1 MAQNSALNSTNSS
14 QNSQKN
20 ALNSSLNSSQNAQAN
35 LSSKQNAQNSQ
46 ENSSQNSKNAPN
58 SAISQERQKNSALNL
73 KNYFSLNKLKS
84 KLKEHFAR
92 YDSFYLFLVLA
103 YAFSVLCRLYWV
115 WWASD
120 FDSFKFND
128 SLMIISNDG
137 YVFAEGARDK
147 IAGFHQPNDL
157 SFIDSPLAILTY
169 FVYKLTPFS
178 FESIILYMSVFL
190 SSLIVVPVLLIAR
203 IYGNLKAGFVAALLA
218 SVANSYYNR
227 TMAGYFDTDMLVIS
241 LPMLLIYCMLRFIIK
256 KDALS
261 LIAMPLIMI
270 FYLWYYPSSYTLNCA
285 LIALFVLYA
294 LVFHRKETIFYF
306 AGVLM
311 MISLSNFAWYYE
323 SALITLLFALWGFKN
338 EWFKLKFIIVIFV
351 FAFVFVALS
360 GGFDAI
366 WYQLSFYIFKSDVLN
381 VAQSFAYFNVS
392 QTIQEAS
399 NIGLSM
405 FMQRISA
412 SELAFLLSCFGLVLL
427 LKQHKSFI
435 LALPMLALGFLA
447 LRGGLRFTIYA
458 VPVMALG
465 FGFGLFWL
473 ISQIQKFK
481 SKLGQIRFSELF
493 YSTRIYQILFV
504 TYIILFVYFCMIN
517 LEFVNKDSIM
527 LILRQFGFLTQ
538 LLFLSVFGLIF
549 FEMLR
554 AKYLNLARYFVILVA
569 LFFSLGYAFLH
580 IYTYKASSVFN
591 HNEVLILNSLK
602 GIADREDYVVAWWD
616 YGYPVRYYSDVK
628 TLVDGGKHLG
638 KDNFFASFVL
648 SQNERAGANLA
659 RLAVEYT
666 EKSFYERN
674 DTLLQSDLLKA
685 MMRDYAAGE
694 TSNDA
699 LIFLNSLKKS
709 NFTLKTPKTRDIFVY
724 MPLRMAMIFSTVASF
739 SKIDLATGEINSPFV
754 FSTAMNL
761 GALEDGS
768 YALSNGMVLA
778 NDFTALY
785 VSNRALKIH
794 SITDFNSIKNKD
806 FKQTLVDEN
815 GDFFVFYFKENFGL
829 PVQFIIMDKTMF
841 ESAFVQ
847 MFFFENYD
855 KSLYELVLS
864 EKEAKVYKLKK

>member
-1 MAQNSALNSTNSS
+1 MAQNSALNSTNSM
-14 QNSQKN
+14 NSQKN
-20 ALNSSLNSSQNAQAN
+20 ASNSSTNSSQNSQASLN
-35 LSSKQNAQNSQ
+35 SKQNSQ
-46 ENSSQNSKNAPN
+46 ENSSQNSKNAQN
-58 SAISQERQKNSALNL
+58 SATSQKNSTLNL
-73 KNYFSLNKLKS
+73 KNYFSFHKLKS

-294 LVFHRKETIFYF
+294 LVFHRRETIFYF

-311 MISLSNFAWYYE
+311 MITLSNEAWYYE

-360 GGFDAI
+360 GGFNAI

-554 AKYLNLARYFVILVA
+554 AKYLNLARYFAILVA

-699 LIFLNSLKKS
+699 LIFLNSLKNP

-785 VSNRALKIH
+785 VNNRALKIH

>member
-14 QNSQKN
+14 QNSQ
-20 ALNSSLNSSQNAQAN
+20 
-35 LSSKQNAQNSQ
+35 
-46 ENSSQNSKNAPN
+46 ENSSQNSKNAQN
-58 SAISQERQKNSALNL
+58 SATSQKNSALNL
-73 KNYFSLNKLKS
+73 KNYFSFHKLKS

-294 LVFHRKETIFYF
+294 LVFHRRETIFYF

-311 MISLSNFAWYYE
+311 MITLSNEAWYYE

-360 GGFDAI
+360 GGFNAI
-366 WYQLSFYIFKSDVLN
+366 WYQFSFYIFKSDVLN

-554 AKYLNLARYFVILVA
+554 AKYLNLARYFAILVA

-699 LIFLNSLKKS
+699 LIFLNSLKNP

>member
-20 ALNSSLNSSQNAQAN
+20 ASNSSANSSQNSQASLN
-35 LSSKQNAQNSQ
+35 SKQNSQ
-46 ENSSQNSKNAPN
+46 ENSSQNSKNAQN
-58 SAISQERQKNSALNL
+58 SATSQKNSALNL
-73 KNYFSLNKLKS
+73 KNYFSFHKLKS
-84 KLKEHFAR
+84 KLKEYFTR

-311 MISLSNFAWYYE
+311 MITLSNFAWYYE

-338 EWFKLKFIIVIFV
+338 EWFKLKFIIVVFV

-554 AKYLNLARYFVILVA
+554 AKYLKLARYFVILVA

-699 LIFLNSLKKS
+699 LIFLNSLKNP

-785 VSNRALKIH
+785 VNNRVLKIH
-794 SITDFNSIKNKD
+794 SITDFNSIKHKD
-806 FKQTLVDEN
+806 FRQILVDEN
-815 GDFFVFYFKENFGL
+815 GDFFIFYFKENFGL

>member
-1 MAQNSALNSTNSS
+1 MAQNSALNSTNSM
-14 QNSQKN
+14 NSQKN
-20 ALNSSLNSSQNAQAN
+20 ASNSSANSS
-35 LSSKQNAQNSQ
+35 QNSQ
-46 ENSSQNSKNAPN
+46 ENSRQNSKNAQN
-58 SAISQERQKNSALNL
+58 SATSQKNSALNL
-73 KNYFSLNKLKS
+73 KNYFSFHKLKS

-323 SALITLLFALWGFKN
+323 SALITLLFALWGFKS
-338 EWFKLKFIIVIFV
+338 EWFKLKFIIIVFV

-554 AKYLNLARYFVILVA
+554 AKYLNLARYFAILVA

-699 LIFLNSLKKS
+699 LIFLNSLKNP

>member
-1 MAQNSALNSTNSS
+1 MAQNSALNSTNSM
-14 QNSQKN
+14 NSQKN
-20 ALNSSLNSSQNAQAN
+20 ASNSSQNSQASLN
-35 LSSKQNAQNSQ
+35 SKQNSQ
-46 ENSSQNSKNAPN
+46 ENSSQNSKNA
-58 SAISQERQKNSALNL
+58 QNSALNL
-73 KNYFSLNKLKS
+73 KNYFSFHKLKS

-294 LVFHRKETIFYF
+294 LVFHRRETIFYF

-311 MISLSNFAWYYE
+311 MITLSNEAWYYE

-412 SELAFLLSCFGLVLL
+412 SELAFLLSCFGLILL
-427 LKQHKSFI
+427 LKQHRSFI

-554 AKYLNLARYFVILVA
+554 AKYLNLARYFAILVA

-699 LIFLNSLKKS
+699 LIFLNSLKNP

>member
-1 MAQNSALNSTNSS
+1 MVQNSALNSTNSS

-46 ENSSQNSKNAPN
+46 ENSNQNSKNAPN
-58 SAISQERQKNSALNL
+58 SAILQERQKNSALNL
-73 KNYFSLNKLKS
+73 KNYFSFHKLKS

-294 LVFHRKETIFYF
+294 LVFHRRETIFYF

-311 MISLSNFAWYYE
+311 MITLSNFAWYYE

-351 FAFVFVALS
+351 FAFIFVALS

-699 LIFLNSLKKS
+699 LIFLNSLKNP

>member
-1 MAQNSALNSTNSS
+1 MNSQKNASNSSANSS
-14 QNSQKN
+14 QNSQ
-20 ALNSSLNSSQNAQAN
+20 ASLNS
-35 LSSKQNAQNSQ
+35 KQNSQ
-46 ENSSQNSKNAPN
+46 ENSSQNSKNAQN
-58 SAISQERQKNSALNL
+58 SATLQKNSALNL
-73 KNYFSLNKLKS
+73 KNYFSFHKLKS

-294 LVFHRKETIFYF
+294 LVFHRRETIFYF

-311 MISLSNFAWYYE
+311 MITLSNEAWYYE

-360 GGFDAI
+360 GGFNAI

-554 AKYLNLARYFVILVA
+554 AKYLNLARYFAILVA

-699 LIFLNSLKKS
+699 LIFLNSLKNP

>member
-1 MAQNSALNSTNSS
+1 MAQNSALNSTNSM
-14 QNSQKN
+14 NSQKN
-20 ALNSSLNSSQNAQAN
+20 ASNSSQNSQASLN
-35 LSSKQNAQNSQ
+35 SKQNSQ
-46 ENSSQNSKNAPN
+46 ENSSQNSKNAQN
-58 SAISQERQKNSALNL
+58 SATSQKNSALNL
-73 KNYFSLNKLKS
+73 KNYFSFHKLKS

-294 LVFHRKETIFYF
+294 LVFHRRETIFYF

-311 MISLSNFAWYYE
+311 MITLSNEAWYYE

-360 GGFDAI
+360 GGFNAI

-554 AKYLNLARYFVILVA
+554 AKYLNLARYFAILVA

-699 LIFLNSLKKS
+699 LIFLNSLKNP

-785 VSNRALKIH
+785 VNNRALKIH

>member
-1 MAQNSALNSTNSS
+1 MNSQKNASNSSANSS
-14 QNSQKN
+14 QNSQ
-20 ALNSSLNSSQNAQAN
+20 ASLNS
-35 LSSKQNAQNSQ
+35 KQNSQ
-46 ENSSQNSKNAPN
+46 ENSSQNSKNAQN
-58 SAISQERQKNSALNL
+58 SATSQKNSALNL
-73 KNYFSLNKLKS
+73 KNYFSFHKLKS

-190 SSLIVVPVLLIAR
+190 SSFIVVPVLLIAR

-311 MISLSNFAWYYE
+311 MITLSNEAWYYE

-351 FAFVFVALS
+351 FAFIFVALS
-360 GGFDAI
+360 GGFNAI

-554 AKYLNLARYFVILVA
+554 AKYLNLAHYFAILVA

-699 LIFLNSLKKS
+699 LIFLNSLKNP

>member
-1 MAQNSALNSTNSS
+1 MAQNSALNSTNSM
-14 QNSQKN
+14 NSQKN
-20 ALNSSLNSSQNAQAN
+20 ASNSSANSS
-35 LSSKQNAQNSQ
+35 QNSQ
-46 ENSSQNSKNAPN
+46 ENSRQNSKNAQN
-58 SAISQERQKNSALNL
+58 SATSQKNSALNL
-73 KNYFSLNKLKS
+73 KNYFSFHKLKS

-360 GGFDAI
+360 GGFNAI

-554 AKYLNLARYFVILVA
+554 AKYLNLARYFAILVA

-580 IYTYKASSVFN
+580 IYTYKVSSVFN

-699 LIFLNSLKKS
+699 LIFLNSLKNP

-785 VSNRALKIH
+785 VNNRALKIH

-855 KSLYELVLS
+855 KNLYELVLS

>member
-1 MAQNSALNSTNSS
+1 
-14 QNSQKN
+14 
-20 ALNSSLNSSQNAQAN
+20 
-35 LSSKQNAQNSQ
+35 
-46 ENSSQNSKNAPN
+46 
-58 SAISQERQKNSALNL
+58 
-73 KNYFSLNKLKS
+73 
-84 KLKEHFAR
+84 
-92 YDSFYLFLVLA
+92 
-103 YAFSVLCRLYWV
+103 
-115 WWASD
+115 
-120 FDSFKFND
+120 
-128 SLMIISNDG
+128 MIISNDG

-311 MISLSNFAWYYE
+311 MITLSNFAWYYE

-412 SELAFLLSCFGLVLL
+412 SELAFLLSCFGLILL

-699 LIFLNSLKKS
+699 LIFLNSLKNP

-785 VSNRALKIH
+785 VNNRALKIH

>member
-1 MAQNSALNSTNSS
+1 MAQNSALNSTNSM
-14 QNSQKN
+14 NSQKN
-20 ALNSSLNSSQNAQAN
+20 ASNSSANSSQNSQASLN
-35 LSSKQNAQNSQ
+35 SKQNSQ
-46 ENSSQNSKNAPN
+46 ENSSQNSKNAQN
-58 SAISQERQKNSALNL
+58 SATSQKNSALNL
-73 KNYFSLNKLKS
+73 KNYFSFHKLKS

-294 LVFHRKETIFYF
+294 LVFHRRETIFYF

-311 MISLSNFAWYYE
+311 MITLSNEAWYYE

-360 GGFDAI
+360 GGFNAI

-493 YSTRIYQILFV
+493 YSTRIYQILFI

-554 AKYLNLARYFVILVA
+554 AKYLNLARYFAILVA

-699 LIFLNSLKKS
+699 LIFLNSLKNP

>member
-1 MAQNSALNSTNSS
+1 MAQNSALNSTNSM
-14 QNSQKN
+14 NSQKN
-20 ALNSSLNSSQNAQAN
+20 ALNSNLNSS
-35 LSSKQNAQNSQ
+35 QNAQNSQ
-46 ENSSQNSKNAPN
+46 ENSSQNSKNAQN
-58 SAISQERQKNSALNL
+58 SATSQKNSALNL
-73 KNYFSLNKLKS
+73 KNYFSFHKLKS

-294 LVFHRKETIFYF
+294 LVFHRRETIFYF

-311 MISLSNFAWYYE
+311 MITLSNEAWYYE

-360 GGFDAI
+360 GGFNAI

-554 AKYLNLARYFVILVA
+554 AKYLNLARYFAILVA

-699 LIFLNSLKKS
+699 LIFLNSLKNP

-785 VSNRALKIH
+785 VNNRALKIH

>member
-20 ALNSSLNSSQNAQAN
+20 ASNSSANSSQNSQASLN
-35 LSSKQNAQNSQ
+35 SKQNSQ
-46 ENSSQNSKNAPN
+46 ENSSQNSKNAQN
-58 SAISQERQKNSALNL
+58 SATSQKNSALNL
-73 KNYFSLNKLKS
+73 KNYFSFHKLKS

-554 AKYLNLARYFVILVA
+554 AKYLKLARYFVILVA

-699 LIFLNSLKKS
+699 LIFLNSLKNP

-785 VSNRALKIH
+785 VNNRVLKIH
-794 SITDFNSIKNKD
+794 SITDFNSIKHKD
-806 FKQTLVDEN
+806 FRQILVDEN
-815 GDFFVFYFKENFGL
+815 GDFFIFYFKENFGL

>member
-1 MAQNSALNSTNSS
+1 MAQNSALNSTNSM
-14 QNSQKN
+14 NSQKN
-20 ALNSSLNSSQNAQAN
+20 ASNSSANSSQNSQASLN
-35 LSSKQNAQNSQ
+35 SKQNSQ
-46 ENSSQNSKNAPN
+46 ENSSQNSKNAQN
-58 SAISQERQKNSALNL
+58 SATSQKNSALNL
-73 KNYFSLNKLKS
+73 KNYFSFHKLKS

-311 MISLSNFAWYYE
+311 MITLSNEAWYYE

-360 GGFDAI
+360 GGFNAI

-493 YSTRIYQILFV
+493 YSTRIYQILFI

-554 AKYLNLARYFVILVA
+554 AKYLNLARYFAILVA

-638 KDNFFASFVL
+638 KDNFYASFVL

-699 LIFLNSLKKS
+699 LIFLNSLKNP

>member
-1 MAQNSALNSTNSS
+1 MAQNSALNSTNSM
-14 QNSQKN
+14 NSQKN
-20 ALNSSLNSSQNAQAN
+20 ASNSSQNSQASLN
-35 LSSKQNAQNSQ
+35 SKQNSQ
-46 ENSSQNSKNAPN
+46 ENSSQNSKNAQN
-58 SAISQERQKNSALNL
+58 SATSQKNSTLNL
-73 KNYFSLNKLKS
+73 KNYFSFHKLKS

-311 MISLSNFAWYYE
+311 MITLSNEAWYYE

-360 GGFDAI
+360 GGFNAI

-554 AKYLNLARYFVILVA
+554 AKYLNLARYFAILVA

-699 LIFLNSLKKS
+699 LIFLNSLKNP

>member
-1 MAQNSALNSTNSS
+1 MNSQKNASNSS
-14 QNSQKN
+14 QNSQ
-20 ALNSSLNSSQNAQAN
+20 ASLNS
-35 LSSKQNAQNSQ
+35 KQNSQ
-46 ENSSQNSKNAPN
+46 ENSSQNSKNAQN
-58 SAISQERQKNSALNL
+58 SATSQKNSALNL
-73 KNYFSLNKLKS
+73 KNYFSFHKLKS

-294 LVFHRKETIFYF
+294 LVFHRRETIFYF

-311 MISLSNFAWYYE
+311 MITLSNEAWYYE

-360 GGFDAI
+360 GGFNAI

-554 AKYLNLARYFVILVA
+554 AKYLNLARYFAILVA

-699 LIFLNSLKKS
+699 LIFLNSLKNP

-785 VSNRALKIH
+785 VNNRALKIH

>member
-1 MAQNSALNSTNSS
+1 MNSN
-14 QNSQKN
+14 
-20 ALNSSLNSSQNAQAN
+20 LNSSQNAQAN

-46 ENSSQNSKNAPN
+46 ENSNQNSKNAPN

-311 MISLSNFAWYYE
+311 MITLSNFAWYYE

-412 SELAFLLSCFGLVLL
+412 SELAFLLSCFGLILL

-699 LIFLNSLKKS
+699 LIFLNSLKNP

-855 KSLYELVLS
+855 KNLYELVLS

>member
-1 MAQNSALNSTNSS
+1 MNSQKNASNSSANSS
-14 QNSQKN
+14 QNSQ
-20 ALNSSLNSSQNAQAN
+20 ASLNS
-35 LSSKQNAQNSQ
+35 KQNSQ
-46 ENSSQNSKNAPN
+46 ENSRQNSKNAQN
-58 SAISQERQKNSALNL
+58 SATSQKNSALNL
-73 KNYFSLNKLKS
+73 KNYFSFHKLKS

-311 MISLSNFAWYYE
+311 MITLSNFAWYYE

-338 EWFKLKFIIVIFV
+338 EWFKLKFIIVVFV

-554 AKYLNLARYFVILVA
+554 AKYLKLARYFVILVA

-616 YGYPVRYYSDVK
+616 YGYPVRYYSNVK

-699 LIFLNSLKKS
+699 LIFLNSLKNP

-785 VSNRALKIH
+785 VNNRVLKIH
-794 SITDFNSIKNKD
+794 SITDFNSIKHKD
-806 FKQTLVDEN
+806 FRQILVDEN
-815 GDFFVFYFKENFGL
+815 GDFFIFYFKENFGL

>member
-1 MAQNSALNSTNSS
+1 MNSQKNASNSS
-14 QNSQKN
+14 QNSQ
-20 ALNSSLNSSQNAQAN
+20 ASLNS
-35 LSSKQNAQNSQ
+35 KQNSQ
-46 ENSSQNSKNAPN
+46 ENSRQNSKNTQN
-58 SAISQERQKNSALNL
+58 SATSQKNSALNL
-73 KNYFSLNKLKS
+73 KNYFSFHKLKS
-84 KLKEHFAR
+84 KLKEHFTR

-294 LVFHRKETIFYF
+294 LVFHRRETIFYF

-311 MISLSNFAWYYE
+311 MITLSNEAWYYE

-360 GGFDAI
+360 GGFNAI

-554 AKYLNLARYFVILVA
+554 AKYLNLARYFAILVA

-699 LIFLNSLKKS
+699 LIFLNSLKNP

-855 KSLYELVLS
+855 KSLYELVFS

>member
-14 QNSQKN
+14 HNSQKN
-20 ALNSSLNSSQNAQAN
+20 ALNSNLNSSQNAQAN

-46 ENSSQNSKNAPN
+46 ENSNQNSKNAPN

-311 MISLSNFAWYYE
+311 MITLSNFAWYYE

-412 SELAFLLSCFGLVLL
+412 SELAFLLSCFGLILL

-699 LIFLNSLKKS
+699 LIFLNSLKNP

-855 KSLYELVLS
+855 KNLYELVLS

>member
-1 MAQNSALNSTNSS
+1 MNSQKNASNSSANSS
-14 QNSQKN
+14 QNSQ
-20 ALNSSLNSSQNAQAN
+20 ASLNS
-35 LSSKQNAQNSQ
+35 KQNSQ
-46 ENSSQNSKNAPN
+46 ENSSQNSKNAQN
-58 SAISQERQKNSALNL
+58 SATSQKNSALNL
-73 KNYFSLNKLKS
+73 KNYFSFHKLKS

-294 LVFHRKETIFYF
+294 LVFHRRETIFYF

-311 MISLSNFAWYYE
+311 MITLSNEAWYYE

-360 GGFDAI
+360 GGFNAI

-554 AKYLNLARYFVILVA
+554 AKYLNLARYFAILVA

-699 LIFLNSLKKS
+699 LIFLNSLKNP

>member
-1 MAQNSALNSTNSS
+1 MAQNSALNSTNSM
-14 QNSQKN
+14 NSQKN
-20 ALNSSLNSSQNAQAN
+20 ASNSSQNSQASLN
-35 LSSKQNAQNSQ
+35 SKQNSQ
-46 ENSSQNSKNAPN
+46 ENSRQNSKNTQN
-58 SAISQERQKNSALNL
+58 SATSQKNSALNL
-73 KNYFSLNKLKS
+73 KNYFSFHKLKS
-84 KLKEHFAR
+84 KLKEHFTR

-311 MISLSNFAWYYE
+311 MITLSNEAWYYE

-360 GGFDAI
+360 GGFNAI

-554 AKYLNLARYFVILVA
+554 AKYLNLARYFAILVA

-674 DTLLQSDLLKA
+674 DTLLQNDLLKA

-699 LIFLNSLKKS
+699 LIFLNSLKNP

-754 FSTAMNL
+754 FSTAINL

-864 EKEAKVYKLKK
+864 EKESKVYKLKK

>member
-1 MAQNSALNSTNSS
+1 MAQNSALNSTNSM
-14 QNSQKN
+14 NSQKN
-20 ALNSSLNSSQNAQAN
+20 ASNSSQNSQASLN
-35 LSSKQNAQNSQ
+35 SKQNSQ
-46 ENSSQNSKNAPN
+46 ENSRQNSKNTQN
-58 SAISQERQKNSALNL
+58 SATSQKNSALNL
-73 KNYFSLNKLKS
+73 KNYFSFHKLKS
-84 KLKEHFAR
+84 KLKEHFTR

-294 LVFHRKETIFYF
+294 LVFHRRETIFYF

-311 MISLSNFAWYYE
+311 MITLSNEAWYYE

-360 GGFDAI
+360 GGFNAI

-554 AKYLNLARYFVILVA
+554 AKYLNLARYFAILVA

-699 LIFLNSLKKS
+699 LIFLNSLKNP

>member
-1 MAQNSALNSTNSS
+1 MNSQKNASNSSANSS
-14 QNSQKN
+14 QNSQ
-20 ALNSSLNSSQNAQAN
+20 ASLNS
-35 LSSKQNAQNSQ
+35 KQNSQ
-46 ENSSQNSKNAPN
+46 ENSSQNSKNAQN
-58 SAISQERQKNSALNL
+58 SATSQKNSALNL
-73 KNYFSLNKLKS
+73 KNYFSFHKLKS

-294 LVFHRKETIFYF
+294 LVFHRRETIFYF

-311 MISLSNFAWYYE
+311 MITLSNEAWYYE

-554 AKYLNLARYFVILVA
+554 AKYLNLARYFAILVA

-699 LIFLNSLKKS
+699 LIFLNSLKNP

>member
-1 MAQNSALNSTNSS
+1 MNSQKNASNSS
-14 QNSQKN
+14 QNSQ
-20 ALNSSLNSSQNAQAN
+20 ASLNS
-35 LSSKQNAQNSQ
+35 KQNSQ
-46 ENSSQNSKNAPN
+46 ENSRQNSKNTQN
-58 SAISQERQKNSALNL
+58 SATSQKNSALNL
-73 KNYFSLNKLKS
+73 KNYFSFHKLKS
-84 KLKEHFAR
+84 KLKEHFTR

-294 LVFHRKETIFYF
+294 LVFHRRETIFYF

-311 MISLSNFAWYYE
+311 MITLSNEAWYYE

-360 GGFDAI
+360 GGFNAI

-554 AKYLNLARYFVILVA
+554 AKYLNLARYFAILVA

-699 LIFLNSLKKS
+699 LIFLNSLKNP

>member
-1 MAQNSALNSTNSS
+1 MAQNSALNSTNSM
-14 QNSQKN
+14 NSQKN
-20 ALNSSLNSSQNAQAN
+20 ASNSSANSSQNSQASLN
-35 LSSKQNAQNSQ
+35 SKQNSQ
-46 ENSSQNSKNAPN
+46 ENSSQNSKNAQN
-58 SAISQERQKNSALNL
+58 SATSQKNSALNL
-73 KNYFSLNKLKS
+73 KNYFSFHKLKS

-294 LVFHRKETIFYF
+294 LVFHRRETIFYF

-311 MISLSNFAWYYE
+311 MITLSNEAWYYE

-360 GGFDAI
+360 GGFNAI

-554 AKYLNLARYFVILVA
+554 AKYLNLARYFAILVA

-699 LIFLNSLKKS
+699 LIFLNSLKNP

>member
-1 MAQNSALNSTNSS
+1 MAQNSALNSTNSM
-14 QNSQKN
+14 NSQKN
-20 ALNSSLNSSQNAQAN
+20 ASNSSANSSQNSQASLN
-35 LSSKQNAQNSQ
+35 SKQNSQ
-46 ENSSQNSKNAPN
+46 ENSSQNSKNAQN
-58 SAISQERQKNSALNL
+58 SATSQKNSALNL
-73 KNYFSLNKLKS
+73 KNYFSFHKLKS

-294 LVFHRKETIFYF
+294 LVFHRRETIFYF

-311 MISLSNFAWYYE
+311 MITLSNEAWYYE

-554 AKYLNLARYFVILVA
+554 AKYLNLARYFAILVA

-699 LIFLNSLKKS
+699 LIFLNSLKNP

>member
-1 MAQNSALNSTNSS
+1 MAQNSALNSTNSM
-14 QNSQKN
+14 NSQKN
-20 ALNSSLNSSQNAQAN
+20 ASNSSQNSQASLN
-35 LSSKQNAQNSQ
+35 SKQNSQ
-46 ENSSQNSKNAPN
+46 ENSRQNSKNTQN
-58 SAISQERQKNSALNL
+58 SATSQKNSALNL
-73 KNYFSLNKLKS
+73 KNYFSFHKLKS
-84 KLKEHFAR
+84 KLKEHFTR

-311 MISLSNFAWYYE
+311 MITLSNEAWYYE

-351 FAFVFVALS
+351 FAFIFVALS
-360 GGFDAI
+360 GGFNAI

-473 ISQIQKFK
+473 VSHLKKLNLDKKSLQI
-481 SKLGQIRFSELF
+481 
-493 YSTRIYQILFV
+493 YA
-504 TYIILFVYFCMIN
+504 
-517 LEFVNKDSIM
+517 
-527 LILRQFGFLTQ
+527 FLTLFALLLCLGLYFALKFSIFAQ
-538 LLFLSVFGLIF
+538 LAFAMLFALIFYAFAYQKSRFAQIFVLFAGLFL
-549 FEMLR
+549 
-554 AKYLNLARYFVILVA
+554 
-569 LFFSLGYAFLH
+569 SLGYAFLH

-699 LIFLNSLKKS
+699 LIFLNSLKNP

-785 VSNRALKIH
+785 VSNRVLKIH

-864 EKEAKVYKLKK
+864 EKEAKVYKLKSKD

>member
-1 MAQNSALNSTNSS
+1 MAQNSALNSTNSM
-14 QNSQKN
+14 NSQKN
-20 ALNSSLNSSQNAQAN
+20 ASNSSQNSQASLN
-35 LSSKQNAQNSQ
+35 SKQNSQ
-46 ENSSQNSKNAPN
+46 ENSRQNSKNTQN
-58 SAISQERQKNSALNL
+58 SATSQKNSALNL
-73 KNYFSLNKLKS
+73 KNYFSFHKLKS
-84 KLKEHFAR
+84 KLKEHFTR

-294 LVFHRKETIFYF
+294 LVFHRRETIFYF

-311 MISLSNFAWYYE
+311 MITLSNEAWYYE

-360 GGFDAI
+360 GGFNAI

-554 AKYLNLARYFVILVA
+554 AKYLNLARYFAILVA

-699 LIFLNSLKKS
+699 LIFLNSLKNP

-855 KSLYELVLS
+855 KSLYELVFS

>member
-1 MAQNSALNSTNSS
+1 MAQNSALNSTNSM
-14 QNSQKN
+14 NSQKN
-20 ALNSSLNSSQNAQAN
+20 ASNSSQNSQASLN
-35 LSSKQNAQNSQ
+35 SKQNSQ
-46 ENSSQNSKNAPN
+46 ENSSQNSKNA
-58 SAISQERQKNSALNL
+58 QNSALNL
-73 KNYFSLNKLKS
+73 KNYFSFHKLKS

-294 LVFHRKETIFYF
+294 LVFHRRETIFYF

-311 MISLSNFAWYYE
+311 MITLSNEAWYYE

-360 GGFDAI
+360 GGFNAI

-554 AKYLNLARYFVILVA
+554 AKYLNLARYFAILVA

-638 KDNFFASFVL
+638 KDNFYASFVL

-699 LIFLNSLKKS
+699 LIFLNSLKNP

-724 MPLRMAMIFSTVASF
+724 MPLRMAMIFATVASF

-754 FSTAMNL
+754 FSTAINKGTL
-761 GALEDGS
+761 KDGS
-768 YALSNGMVLA
+768 YNLSNGMVLA

-785 VSNRALKIH
+785 VNNRALKIH
-794 SITDFNSIKNKD
+794 SITDFNSIKHKD
-806 FKQTLVDEN
+806 FRQILVDEN

>member
-20 ALNSSLNSSQNAQAN
+20 ASNSSANSSQNSQASLN
-35 LSSKQNAQNSQ
+35 SKQNSQ
-46 ENSSQNSKNAPN
+46 ENSSQNSKNAQN
-58 SAISQERQKNSALNL
+58 SATSQKNSALNL
-73 KNYFSLNKLKS
+73 KNYFSFHKLKS

-294 LVFHRKETIFYF
+294 LVFHRRETIFYF

-311 MISLSNFAWYYE
+311 MITLSNEAWYYE

-554 AKYLNLARYFVILVA
+554 AKYLNLARYFAILVA

-699 LIFLNSLKKS
+699 LIFLNSLKNP

>member
-1 MAQNSALNSTNSS
+1 MAQNSALNSTNSM
-14 QNSQKN
+14 NSQKN
-20 ALNSSLNSSQNAQAN
+20 ASNSSANSSQNSQASLN
-35 LSSKQNAQNSQ
+35 SKQNSQ
-46 ENSSQNSKNAPN
+46 ENSRQNSKNAQN
-58 SAISQERQKNSALNL
+58 SATSQKNSALNL
-73 KNYFSLNKLKS
+73 KNYFSFHKLKS

-311 MISLSNFAWYYE
+311 MITLSNFAWYYE

-338 EWFKLKFIIVIFV
+338 EWFKLKFIIVVFV

-554 AKYLNLARYFVILVA
+554 AKYLKLARYFVILVA

-616 YGYPVRYYSDVK
+616 YGYPVRYYSNVK

-699 LIFLNSLKKS
+699 LIFLNSLKNP

-785 VSNRALKIH
+785 VNNRVLKIH
-794 SITDFNSIKNKD
+794 SITDFNSIKHKD
-806 FKQTLVDEN
+806 FRQILVDEN
-815 GDFFVFYFKENFGL
+815 GDFFIFYFKENFGL

>member
-1 MAQNSALNSTNSS
+1 MNSQKNASNSS
-14 QNSQKN
+14 QNSQ
-20 ALNSSLNSSQNAQAN
+20 ASLNS
-35 LSSKQNAQNSQ
+35 KQNSQ
-46 ENSSQNSKNAPN
+46 ENSRQNSKNTQN
-58 SAISQERQKNSALNL
+58 SATSQKNSALNL
-73 KNYFSLNKLKS
+73 KNYFSFHKLKS
-84 KLKEHFAR
+84 KLKEHFTR

-311 MISLSNFAWYYE
+311 MITLSNEAWYYE

-360 GGFDAI
+360 GGFNAI

-554 AKYLNLARYFVILVA
+554 AKYLNLARYFAILVA

-674 DTLLQSDLLKA
+674 DTLLQNDLLKA

-699 LIFLNSLKKS
+699 LIFLNSLKNP

-754 FSTAMNL
+754 FSTAINL

-864 EKEAKVYKLKK
+864 EKESKVYKLKK

>member
-1 MAQNSALNSTNSS
+1 MAQNSALNSTNSM
-14 QNSQKN
+14 NSQKN
-20 ALNSSLNSSQNAQAN
+20 ASNSSANSSQNSQASLN
-35 LSSKQNAQNSQ
+35 SKQNSQ
-46 ENSSQNSKNAPN
+46 ENSSQNSKNA
-58 SAISQERQKNSALNL
+58 QNSALNL
-73 KNYFSLNKLKS
+73 KNYFSFHKLKS

-311 MISLSNFAWYYE
+311 MITLSNFAWYYE

-360 GGFDAI
+360 GGFNAI

-699 LIFLNSLKKS
+699 LIFLNSLKNP

-855 KSLYELVLS
+855 KSLYELVFS